1 MLEVQRLC
9 LAPWAIVPDG
19 NVPTGRAAHG
29 SVRQRSISD
38 AASGA
43 LLGYACERARP
54 ERVWMDWLLL
64 RRPVLAV
71 HEKEDDSLLFTLHGG
86 FRLASWLWSR
96 PDGPEPFA
104 QLSRRWQLRD
114 ADGKQ
119 VGLLAW
125 RRLRTEQVPPPITM
139 PDRRPRCL
147 VASNQRGRRLLMVEP
162 EDNECSRTLWG
173 TNAAH
178 PWDWTEFGTVAGN
191 QKATVLTFAAA
202 LDREPFTKM
211 LLLAAAL
218 IST

>member
-19 NVPTGRAAHG
+19 NVPNGRAAHG

-104 QLSRRWQLRD
+104 HLSRRWQLRD

-119 VGLLAW
+119 VGSLAW
-125 RRLRTEQVPPPITM
+125 RRLRMDQVPSPVTM
-139 PDRRPRCL
+139 TVRRPRCL
-147 VASNQRGRRLLMVEP
+147 VASNQRGRRLLMAEP
-162 EDNECSRTLWG
+162 EDNESSRTLWG
-173 TNAAH
+173 MKAAR
-178 PWDWTEFGTVAGN
+178 PWDWLEFGTVACSQGGSI
-191 QKATVLTFAAA
+191 LTFAAA
-202 LDREPFTKM
+202 LEREPFTKM
-211 LLLAAAL
+211 LLLATAL